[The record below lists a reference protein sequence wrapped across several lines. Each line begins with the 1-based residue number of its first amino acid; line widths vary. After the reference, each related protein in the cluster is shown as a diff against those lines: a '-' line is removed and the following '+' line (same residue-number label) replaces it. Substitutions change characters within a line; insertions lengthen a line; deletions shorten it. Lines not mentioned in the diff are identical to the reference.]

1 MRCDTSNPTSCGG
14 RRGRSVPLPFANE
27 GAERLVSPR
36 RYIAVNKAELIEAI
50 SDRMGD
56 KRTATAAVE
65 VVVDA
70 VTTAVSK
77 GEKVA
82 IAGFGVFEKVDR
94 AARIARN
101 PATGAQVK
109 LKATSVPK
117 FRPGQGFK
125 DVVSG
130 AKRLAPAAK
139 ATVAKTVGK
148 AAPVTKKAA
157 PAKKAA
163 AKKAP
168 AKKAAAKKAPAK
180 KAPAKKAPAKKA
192 PGKRA
197 RAKKAPA
204 KRAPAKKAPAKK
216 APAKKAPAKKAP
228 AKKAPAK
235 KAPAKKAPAKK
246 APAKK

>member
-1 MRCDTSNPTSCGG
+1 
-14 RRGRSVPLPFANE
+14 
-27 GAERLVSPR
+27 
-36 RYIAVNKAELIEAI
+36 VNKAELIEAI
-50 SDRMGD
+50 AARIGD

-65 VVVDA
+65 AVVDA
-70 VTTAVSK
+70 VTTAVAK

-130 AKRLAPAAK
+130 AKKLAPVAR

-168 AKKAAAKKAPAK
+168 AKKAPAKKAAAKKAPAK

-192 PGKRA
+192 P
-197 RAKKAPA
+197 AKKAPAKKAA

-235 KAPAKKAPAKK
+235 KAAKRTPAKKAAKK
-246 APAKK
+246 

>member
-1 MRCDTSNPTSCGG
+1 
-14 RRGRSVPLPFANE
+14 
-27 GAERLVSPR
+27 
-36 RYIAVNKAELIEAI
+36 VNKAELIEAI
-50 SDRMGD
+50 ADRMGD
-56 KRTATAAVE
+56 KRTASAAVE
-65 VVVDA
+65 AVVDA
-70 VTTAVSK
+70 VTAAVAK

-130 AKRLAPAAK
+130 AKKLAPVAK

-163 AKKAP
+163 AKK
-168 AKKAAAKKAPAK
+168 
-180 KAPAKKAPAKKA
+180 
-192 PGKRA
+192 
-197 RAKKAPA
+197 
-204 KRAPAKKAPAKK
+204 APAKKAPAKK

-246 APAKK
+246 APAKKAPAKKAPAKKAPAKKAAKKAPAKRK